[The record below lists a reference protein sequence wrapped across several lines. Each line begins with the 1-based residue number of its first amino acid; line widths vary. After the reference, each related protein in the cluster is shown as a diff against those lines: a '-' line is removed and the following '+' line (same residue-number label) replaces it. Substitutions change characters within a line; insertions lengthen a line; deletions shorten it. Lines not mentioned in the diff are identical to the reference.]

1 VAADAPAVPAV
12 NPWVEVSPLGDLL
25 VIAASRRAERDAI
38 VLPDQRRTYGA
49 LLDGARHVARGLFAL
64 GVRPRDHVGVLLP
77 NSVEFCEALLGIA
90 LLGAV
95 AVPLNTRYK
104 SDELGY
110 VVDHS
115 EMTCLLTGDH
125 IDAHVG
131 LTSTL
136 AASFPSLD
144 AAADPTHLRLAEAEK
159 LHSIVLLRG
168 GDRAGFVDRAR
179 FDALA
184 AAADHA
190 LVDGLRDR
198 VRLRDPAMIVY
209 TSGTTSRPKGC
220 ILSHEALTRSGLARA
235 HERLEPAEHDVYWSG
250 GPLFHI
256 GSLAPFLACVGV
268 AGTYLCDVH
277 FQAQRALA
285 LMEQEGVTS
294 AWPLF
299 PAIMTALTAADT
311 FDPQALR
318 TLNTIVLIGPPVLL
332 RETQSLLPWARLL
345 NACGMTETSAM
356 YALNPYDDTV
366 EQRAATGGTLLR
378 GLEARIVDPE
388 TGVDLPAGEV
398 GEILVRGYS
407 VMNGYFRDPD
417 KTAEALD
424 PDGWLHT
431 QDLYVADETGHLTFQ
446 GRLKDMLK
454 VGGENVAAVEVE
466 AFLCRHPAVRLAEVV
481 AGPDP
486 RLEEVPIAF
495 VELHAGERVDEQEL
509 IAFCQGQIASFK
521 IPRAIHFVEPNEWPM
536 STNKVDKNVL
546 RRWVLDPKRRVAK

>member
-1 VAADAPAVPAV
+1 MLVAA
-12 NPWVEVSPLGDLL
+12 
-25 VIAASRRAERDAI
+25 AAHRPERDAI

-49 LLDGARHVARGLFAL
+49 LLDGARHVARGLVAL

-77 NSVEFCEALLGIA
+77 NSVEFCEALFGIA

-104 SDELGY
+104 SEELGY
-110 VVDHS
+110 VIDHS
-115 EMTCLLTGDH
+115 QMTCLLTGDH
-125 IDAHVG
+125 IDAPVG
-131 LTSTL
+131 LTRTL
-136 AASFPSLD
+136 AASFPSLG
-144 AAADPTHLRLAEAEK
+144 AATDPTSLQLDEARHLR
-159 LHSIVLLRG
+159 SIVMLRG
-168 GDRAGFVDRAR
+168 GDRAGFVDRPR

-184 AAADHA
+184 AGADRAPVDA
-190 LVDGLRDR
+190 LRGR

-209 TSGTTSRPKGC
+209 TSGTTNRPKGC
-220 ILSHEALTRSGLARA
+220 VLSHEALTRSGMARA
-235 HERLEPAEHDVYWSG
+235 HERLEPSEHDVYWSG

-256 GSLAPFLACVGV
+256 GSLAPYLACLAV
-268 AGTYLCDVH
+268 AGTYVCDVH
-277 FQAQRALA
+277 FEPARALA

-299 PAIMTALTAADT
+299 PALMTALMGVES

-318 TLNTIVLIGPPVLL
+318 TLNTIVLIGPSVLL

-356 YALNPYDDTV
+356 YALSPQDDTV
-366 EQRAATGGTLLR
+366 EQRAETGGTLLR
-378 GLEARIVDPE
+378 GLEARIVDPDSG
-388 TGVDLPAGEV
+388 TDLPSGKV

-407 VMNGYFRDPD
+407 VMDCYFPEPD

-424 PDGWLHT
+424 RDGWLHT
-431 QDLYVADETGHLTFQ
+431 QDLYVADDTGHLSFQ

-495 VELHAGERVDEQEL
+495 VELHPGRRVDEQEL
-509 IAFCQGQIASFK
+509 IAFCRGRIASFK
-521 IPRAIHFVEPNEWPM
+521 VPRAVHFVESDEWPM
-536 STNKVDKNVL
+536 SATKVDKNVL
-546 RRWVLDPKRRVAK
+546 RRWVLEPERRTAK